1 MPMTM
6 EIEVLDDPA
15 RACAAMLVGA
25 AAAGDD
31 IVLTGGSTPRR
42 AYEEFVAAVRAVDV
56 DISAARFWFGD
67 ERCVGP
73 QDERSNFAMATEAL
87 FEPLRERF
95 TLEVHRMKGE
105 LGPDA
110 GSEDYERQLEQAGT
124 PQFDLL
130 MLGIGPDGHT
140 ASLFPDQATVMERS
154 RLVVPVP
161 EAGLEP
167 FVARISFT
175 FAAIARAKRVVV
187 LAAGESKA
195 GPIAAAFGPDARPD
209 PHVPS
214 SYLRECA
221 QDLVV
226 LLDPAAAA
234 GLPGRAPSA

>member
-1 MPMTM
+1 MSL

-31 IVLTGGSTPRR
+31 IVLTGGSTPRQ
-42 AYEEFVAAVRAVDV
+42 AYEEFVEAVRTVDA
-56 DISAARFWFGD
+56 DISDARFWFGD

-73 QDERSNFAMATEAL
+73 EDERSNFRMANESL
-87 FEPLRERF
+87 FVPMQDRF
-95 TLEVHRMKGE
+95 ELEVHRMRGE
-105 LGPDA
+105 LGPEDGA
-110 GSEDYERQLEQAGT
+110 ADYERQLTDAGS
-124 PQFDLL
+124 PEFDLL
-130 MLGIGPDGHT
+130 LLGVGPDGHT
-140 ASLFPDQATVMERS
+140 ASLFPDQPTVGERS

-167 FVARISFT
+167 FVPRISFT
-175 FAAIARAKRVVV
+175 FRAIAQAKKVVV
-187 LAAGESKA
+187 LASGESKA
-195 GPIAAAFGPDARPD
+195 HAVAAAFGPDATPD

-221 QDLVV
+221 RELVV

-234 GLPGRAPSA
+234 SLPGQAGP